1 MRDQRISVESL
12 DPALLRSL
20 FSTRVLKQLALGFSP
35 PEVEKVK
42 RELTAANKML
52 PRSTLAEV
60 YEASFRESVRS
71 QRSEYA
77 YKNAIVQKLL
87 LGKYSLGT
95 TSAGF
100 EVRIGSSKLDV
111 LLARDYLTAFE
122 IKTERDELVR
132 LSTQVNDYGKACRK
146 IWVLTSERHV
156 CAVDRILPESVG
168 IAVLT
173 RKYQISTRREA
184 MPEKGRLDRTSLLRL
199 LRKSELTS
207 LYQRIVGV
215 ARVIPNTQL
224 FAELSEVA
232 AHEPLDSIEKYVA
245 SAMLRRSS
253 ARAALLRSLPQSVAA
268 CALAMDLTTPQSER
282 LISAFNADLTGES
295 LCLPTIPTFEESN
308 TN

>member
-1 MRDQRISVESL
+1 MKEQRINVESI

-20 FSTRVLKQLALGFSP
+20 FSTRVLKQLALGVSP
-35 PEVEKVK
+35 PEVEEVK
-42 RELTAANKML
+42 RGLRNAEKL
-52 PRSTLAEV
+52 PPSSTLAEV
-60 YEASFRESVRS
+60 FEASFRESVRS

-77 YKNAIVQKLL
+77 YKNAIVQKVL

-132 LSTQVNDYGKACRK
+132 LSAQVRDYGKACRR

-156 CAVDRILPESVG
+156 GAVERILPESVG

-173 RKYQISTRREA
+173 PKYQISTRRDAVSEA
-184 MPEKGRLDRTSLLRL
+184 GRLELICLLRL
-199 LRKSELTS
+199 LRKGEMIS
-207 LYQRIVGV
+207 LHQKIVGV
-215 ARVIPNTQL
+215 ARTIPNTQL
-224 FAELSEVA
+224 FAELSQVA
-232 AHEPLDSIEKYVA
+232 ASQPLEVIEKYVA
-245 SAMLRRSS
+245 SAMLRRSA
-253 ARAALLRSLPQSVAA
+253 ARAALLRVLPQSVAA

-295 LCLPTIPTFEESN
+295 PCLPTIPTFEGSK